1 MIQTK
6 NKYFNGREIVVEIY
20 HETHKI
26 FETTNGE
33 LWNATFEEPITV
45 TENRFNNGDY
55 IVSAAE
61 LEKIE
66 ENIEKSFE

>member
-6 NKYFNGREIVVEIY
+6 TTYFNGREMVIEIY

-26 FETTNGE
+26 LETTNGE

-55 IVSAAE
+55 VVSAVE
-61 LEKIE
+61 LEKVE
-66 ENIEKSFE
+66 ENNK

>member
-6 NKYFNGREIVVEIY
+6 NKYFNGREMVVEIY

-26 FETTNGE
+26 LEATNGE

-55 IVSAAE
+55 VVSAIE
-61 LEKIE
+61 LENVE
-66 ENIEKSFE
+66 EVAENA